1 MDPLLTEV
9 DVRVLGSL
17 IEKEITT
24 PDNYPLSLNALTN
37 ACNQVSNREPVMQLD
52 ESAVKAGVDRLRRY
66 ALVRSIQRS
75 DARVMKYMHL
85 AGDALGLDRPALAVM
100 CVLMLRGPQT
110 IGEIRTRTARLFD
123 FENLEQAEATLN
135 ALMARSPSP
144 FVARLPRHPG
154 QKEARFAHLLSGE
167 VTYEPA
173 PPAAMAEARSSE
185 PDRVSA
191 LEATIEELR
200 REVSDLRA
208 ELAAFRRQFE

>member
-1 MDPLLTEV
+1 MDLLTEV

-37 ACNQVSNREPVMQLD
+37 ACNQLSNREPVMQLD

-66 ALVRSIQRS
+66 ALVRSIQRA

-85 AGDALGLDRPALAVM
+85 AGDALGLDRPAMAVM

-123 FENLEQAEATLN
+123 FESLEQVETTLN
-135 ALMARSPSP
+135 NLMARGPSP
-144 FVARLPRHPG
+144 FVTRLPRIPG
-154 QKEARFAHLLSGE
+154 QKEARFGQLLSGE
-167 VTYEPA
+167 VTYEPVA
-173 PPAAMAEARSSE
+173 STVVADTSSPE
-185 PDRVSA
+185 PDRLST
-191 LEATIEELR
+191 LEATVAELQ
-200 REVSDLRA
+200 REIADLHA